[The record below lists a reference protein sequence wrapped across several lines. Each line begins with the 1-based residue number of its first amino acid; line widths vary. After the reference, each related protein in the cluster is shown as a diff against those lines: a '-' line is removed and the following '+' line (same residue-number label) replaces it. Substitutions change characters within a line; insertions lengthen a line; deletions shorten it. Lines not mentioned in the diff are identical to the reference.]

1 MAVIR
6 RLLLAGAL
14 ILAGYSAGA
23 AQTAPGNIWRHGT
36 TANIFAGVASSASRT
51 RSIAGGAVGW
61 EVTPWVG
68 LEGRFTWQDRS
79 EDQDAFAAELSA
91 HVNLL
96 RARPVVP
103 FVKGGVGLY
112 RASFGRVLDDVPEF
126 YRRRLA
132 PPDPALRA
140 RQTFTDPSFV
150 FGGGVNVYVSRHVA
164 IRPEVEAIMVRR
176 DGRGH
181 VVTAV
186 TVHLAYHFE
195 EHPITP
201 GRR

>member
-1 MAVIR
+1 MVSIR
-6 RLLLAGAL
+6 RLILAGAL
-14 ILAGYSAGA
+14 IIANSTAAA
-23 AQTAPGNIWRHGT
+23 AQTTPGNIWRHGT

-51 RSIAGGAVGW
+51 RSVVGGGVGW

-68 LEGRFTWQDRS
+68 LEGRFAWQDRARD
-79 EDQDAFAAELSA
+79 EDAFAAELGA

-96 RARPVVP
+96 SERPVVP

-112 RASFGRVLDDVPEF
+112 RASFGRVLDDIPEF

-140 RQTFTDPSFV
+140 RQTFTDPSLV
-150 FGGGVNVYVSRHVA
+150 VGDGVNVYVSRHVA
-164 IRPEVEAIMVRR
+164 IRPEIEAIAIRR

-186 TVHLAYHFE
+186 TIHLAYHFE

-201 GRR
+201 SR